1 MITWILDTIQTLLW
15 KAFSKSSIEEVWTS
29 LRIPQ
34 IWYLQITIHTHIR
47 YLHNST
53 KCPTKIITL
62 TLIHLTQNLWISS
75 LHRQYTYQHQHI
87 KYTSGNKTNMF
98 VCRFPGH
105 WYNTQNYAIFT
116 CTRVLQNSMY
126 MFVIFCL
133 FVSFISIAPLFLQP
147 ILTHLVI
154 NTNQSMFFH

>member
-105 WYNTQNYAIFT
+105 WYNTQNYTIFT
-116 CTRVLQNSMY
+116 RVCCKVEGICFD
-126 MFVIFCL
+126 FVCL
-133 FVSFISIAPLFLQP
+133 FVCFFYLFTLFL
-147 ILTHLVI
+147 HEM
-154 NTNQSMFFH
+154 S